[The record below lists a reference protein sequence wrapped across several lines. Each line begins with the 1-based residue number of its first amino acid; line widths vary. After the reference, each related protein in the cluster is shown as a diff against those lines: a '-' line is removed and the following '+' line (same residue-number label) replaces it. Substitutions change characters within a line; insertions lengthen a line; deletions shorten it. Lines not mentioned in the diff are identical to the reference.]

1 MKMGKSRG
9 FRGAECDKMFV
20 GAYIPQPLG
29 AMGHGSSA
37 LGNGVVS
44 LLGVLLW
51 VEKKTGMSCL

>member
-1 MKMGKSRG
+1 VQSVTRSI
-9 FRGAECDKMFV
+9 V